1 MEKNTAINW
10 VHYSQRRNE
19 HAQSVVKTKNSYY
32 DRKVAE
38 CKHDMKKLWQV
49 LKELYNPNRLK
60 SNTSIE
66 FKISIIYD
74 KERIAET
81 QPEADKHAAPP
92 AKQGRGRPPMKMRLD
107 SEEFDF
113 TIDF

>member
-19 HAQSVVKTKNSYY
+19 HAQSLVKTKNSYY
-32 DRKVAE
+32 DRKVA
-38 CKHDMKKLWQV
+38 
-49 LKELYNPNRLK
+49 NRLK
-60 SNTSIE
+60 SNTSIK

-92 AKQGRGRPPMKMRLD
+92 AKQGRGRPPRKMRLD
-107 SEEFDF
+107 SEEIDF